1 MGEGKNRGST
11 IALDHAIC
19 TLAHKVGEGEGEGSF
34 MARYSS
40 LQKGRARRL
49 RENQTD
55 VEKKLWSQLRGR
67 QLSGVKFR
75 RQHPIGPFIVDFCCV
90 ERGLVVELDGGQHAE
105 LNVEDEQRTRL
116 LERFGYR
123 VLRFWNDEIFS
134 NLDAVSER
142 ITEALEDPHMRP
154 RRLRERGSPI

>member
-1 MGEGKNRGST
+1 M
-11 IALDHAIC
+11 
-19 TLAHKVGEGEGEGSF
+19 GEGEGEGSF

-55 VEKKLWSQLRGR
+55 VENKLWSQLRGR
-67 QLSGVKFR
+67 QIGGVKFR

-105 LNVEDEQRTRL
+105 RSAADERRTRV

-123 VLRFWNDEIFS
+123 VLRFWDNEMLS
-134 NLDAVSER
+134 NLDGVLERISEALEGPHPLPLCGRGDRMKSER
-142 ITEALEDPHMRP
+142 IAQ
-154 RRLRERGSPI
+154 